1 MATVQLKKYPVDT
14 TGKSPD
20 NLVANERHEVD
31 PLNRAIVPREGFF
44 YGESMVVRNNDTQ
57 LILGEDYR
65 LDDINDQLT
74 KETGKAI
81 FSAIILLKESI
92 MGYVTLTYQCYGRG
106 DEYTPDYLAQLVKEA
121 TVEKAVKF
129 NDIINRPSA
138 YNPAP
143 HRHPIGQV
151 IYWNSAVNEL
161 RNLTQVIENLRIAH
175 DRGMYAFVGD
185 FQTKL
190 LARLEAMENL
200 VREARDVIGTV
211 DKFKQSTADSL
222 AGIEAKVRALSN
234 LNELQAYMDNM
245 KRELDAEL
253 KRVKADMA
261 KVNQSGIVKLQ
272 KELSDL
278 KITVGTKTAQQE
290 VTNQINQ
297 AIANLP
303 SSESISQLL
312 AQYAKKNEIVN
323 YRPLIDEKMSRTD
336 AETKIAEAAKKAE
349 WAKVTSKPKVLTHDE
364 LDRYTDKT
372 NDINKFIMPGTYS
385 ITAGYGNMPS
395 LKFYGTNLDG
405 NTNLKG
411 VLEVIGDKSSGVVY
425 QRLNIGGLTLTRN
438 GTVNGEFV
446 TFPNR
451 WDVAAVSQPAW
462 NENLSLSDR
471 NVSSVFAFTQ
481 NMPDLPAMPGF
492 SRGRLDETMWTSAQ
506 NYDGVGFMM
515 HTPHQRTAFMS
526 LGGNNHFIMSN
537 DASVG
542 SSDYTN
548 ASAWTVDRLITHRD
562 LKDNFPDLFGLGD
575 KLADLQRKVVAASGT
590 QVNIN
595 TQNDLDDITP
605 NKVVKLFDGGRIG
618 VGSLRLKNG
627 GGNALLTV
635 TTGSVLDL
643 GNQATVTSLVM
654 RSDKRLKTSIKRIEK
669 PVEKL
674 SQLNGYTYQFKDK
687 NVSTAGLLAQ
697 EVKEVLPTAVVEQ
710 DDGMLSLD
718 YNAVIALLVET
729 VNEQSK
735 RIEKLEE
742 QVSELTK
749 SKEQALWPIQ

>member
-14 TGKSPD
+14 TGRSPD

-44 YGESMVVRNNDTQ
+44 YGESMVVRNNETQ
-57 LILGEDYR
+57 LELGVDYR

-129 NDIINRPSA
+129 SDVINRPSA

-200 VREARDVIGTV
+200 VRESRDVIGTV
-211 DKFKQSTADSL
+211 DKFKQSTANSL
-222 AGIEAKVRALSN
+222 AEIEAKVRALSN
-234 LNELQAYMDNM
+234 LNELQTYMDNM

-261 KVNQSGIVKLQ
+261 KVNQSDIVKLQ

-349 WAKVTSKPKVLTHDE
+349 WEKVTGKPKVLTHDE

-451 WDVAAVSQPAW
+451 WDVATVSQPAW

-575 KLADLQRKVVAASGT
+575 KLADLQRKVVAASSN

-605 NKVVKLFDGGRIG
+605 NKVVKLFDGGRVG

-643 GNQATVTSLVM
+643 GNQVTVTSLVM

>member
-14 TGKSPD
+14 TGRSPD

-57 LILGEDYR
+57 LILGTDYR

-129 NDIINRPSA
+129 NNIINRPSA

-200 VREARDVIGTV
+200 VRESRDVIGTV
-211 DKFKQSTADSL
+211 DKFKQSTANSL
-222 AGIEAKVRALSN
+222 AEIEAKVRALSN
-234 LNELQAYMDNM
+234 LNELQTYMDNM

-253 KRVKADMA
+253 KRVKADMT
-261 KVNQSGIVKLQ
+261 KVNQSDIVKLQ

-303 SSESISQLL
+303 TSESISQLL

-349 WAKVTSKPKVLTHDE
+349 WEKVTGKPKVLTHDE

-451 WDVAAVSQPAW
+451 WDVATVSQPAW
-462 NENLSLSDR
+462 NENISLSDR
-471 NVSSVFAFTQ
+471 NTSSVFAFTQ

-515 HTPHQRTAFMS
+515 YTPHQRTAFMS

-575 KLADLQRKVVAASGT
+575 KLADLQRKVVAASST

-605 NKVVKLFDGGRIG
+605 NKVVKLFDGGRVG

-742 QVSELTK
+742 QVSELAK

>member
-14 TGKSPD
+14 TGRSPD

-31 PLNRAIVPREGFF
+31 PLNRAIVPHEGFF

-57 LILGEDYR
+57 LILGTDYR

-129 NDIINRPSA
+129 NDVINRPSA

-200 VREARDVIGTV
+200 VRESRDVIGTV
-211 DKFKQSTADSL
+211 DKFKQSTANSL
-222 AGIEAKVRALSN
+222 AEIEAKVRALSN
-234 LNELQAYMDNM
+234 LNELQTYMDNM

-261 KVNQSGIVKLQ
+261 KVNQSDIVKLQ

-349 WAKVTSKPKVLTHDE
+349 WEKVTGKPKVLTHDE

-451 WDVAAVSQPAW
+451 WDVATVSQPAW
-462 NENLSLSDR
+462 NENISLSDR
-471 NVSSVFAFTQ
+471 NTSSVFAFTQ

-515 HTPHQRTAFMS
+515 RTPHQRTAFMS
-526 LGGNNHFIMSN
+526 LGGNNHYIMSN

-575 KLADLQRKVVAASGT
+575 KLADLQRKVVAASST

-605 NKVVKLFDGGRIG
+605 NKVVKLFDGGRVG

-627 GGNALLTV
+627 DGNALLTV

-697 EVKEVLPTAVVEQ
+697 EVKEVLPAAVVEQ

>member
-57 LILGEDYR
+57 LELGVDYR

-129 NDIINRPSA
+129 NNIINRPSA

-190 LARLEAMENL
+190 LARFETMENL
-200 VREARDVIGTV
+200 VREARDIIGTV

-222 AGIEAKVRALSN
+222 AEIEAKIRALSN
-234 LNELQAYMDNM
+234 LNELQTYMENM

-253 KRVKADMA
+253 KRVRAETA
-261 KVNQSGIVKLQ
+261 KVNQSDIVNLQ
-272 KELSDL
+272 RELSEL

-303 SSESISQLL
+303 TSESISQLL
-312 AQYAKKNEIVN
+312 TQYAKKNEIVN
-323 YRPLIDEKMSRTD
+323 YRPLIDEKMSRAD
-336 AETKIAEAAKKAE
+336 AETKIGEAAKKAE
-349 WAKVTSKPKVLTHDE
+349 WAKVTGKPKVLTHDE
-364 LDRYTDKT
+364 LDRYADGTT
-372 NDINKFIMPGTYS
+372 DINKFIMPGTYS
-385 ITAGYGNMPS
+385 VTAGYGNMPS

-411 VLEVIGDKSSGVVY
+411 VLEVIGDKSSGVIY

-438 GTVNGEFV
+438 GAVNGEFV

-451 WDVAAVSQPAW
+451 WDVTTVSQPAY
-462 NENLSLSDR
+462 NDNISLSDR
-471 NVSSVFAFTQ
+471 NISSVFSFNQ
-481 NMPDLPAMPGF
+481 SMPGLPAMPGF
-492 SRGRLDETMWTSAQ
+492 SRGQLNEAMWTSAQ

-515 HTPHQRTAFMS
+515 YTPHQRTAFMS
-526 LGGNNHFIMSN
+526 LGDNNHYIMSN

-542 SSDYTN
+542 NNDYNN
-548 ASAWTVDRLITHRD
+548 ANAWIVDRLITHRD

-575 KLADLQRKVVAASGT
+575 KLADLQRKIVAASSN
-590 QVNIN
+590 QVTIN
-595 TQNDLDDITP
+595 TQNNLDDIAT

-627 GGNALLTV
+627 GGTALLTV
-635 TTGSVLDL
+635 TTGNVLDL

>member
-44 YGESMVVRNNDTQ
+44 YGESMVVRNNETQ
-57 LILGEDYR
+57 LELGVDYR

-129 NDIINRPSA
+129 NDVINRPSA

-200 VREARDVIGTV
+200 VRESRDVIGTV

-222 AGIEAKVRALSN
+222 AEIEAKVRALSN
-234 LNELQAYMDNM
+234 LNELQTYMDNM

-261 KVNQSGIVKLQ
+261 KVNQSDIVKLQ

-349 WAKVTSKPKVLTHDE
+349 WEKVTGKPKVLTHDE

-462 NENLSLSDR
+462 NENISLSDR
-471 NVSSVFAFTQ
+471 NVTSVFAFTQ
-481 NMPDLPAMPGF
+481 GMPGLPTMPGF

-526 LGGNNHFIMSN
+526 LGGNNHYIMSN

-605 NKVVKLFDGGRIG
+605 NKVVKLFDGGRVG

>member
-14 TGKSPD
+14 TGRSPD

-44 YGESMVVRNNDTQ
+44 YGESMVVRNNEIQ
-57 LILGEDYR
+57 LELGVDYR

-129 NDIINRPSA
+129 NNIINRPSA

-200 VREARDVIGTV
+200 VRESRDVIGTV
-211 DKFKQSTADSL
+211 DKFKQSTANSL
-222 AGIEAKVRALSN
+222 AEIEAKVRALSN
-234 LNELQAYMDNM
+234 LNELQTYMDNM

-261 KVNQSGIVKLQ
+261 KVNQSDIVKLQ

-336 AETKIAEAAKKAE
+336 AETKIADAAKKAE
-349 WAKVTSKPKVLTHDE
+349 WEKVTGKPKVLTHDE

-451 WDVAAVSQPAW
+451 WDVATVSQPAW

-471 NVSSVFAFTQ
+471 NTSSVFAFTQ
-481 NMPDLPAMPGF
+481 TMPDLPAMPGF

-575 KLADLQRKVVAASGT
+575 KLADLQRKVVAAAGT

-595 TQNDLDDITP
+595 TQNDLDDIAA
-605 NKVVKLFDGGRIG
+605 NKVVKLFDGGRVG

-635 TTGSVLDL
+635 TTGGVLDL

>member
-14 TGKSPD
+14 TGRSPD

-44 YGESMVVRNNDTQ
+44 YGESMVVRNNETQ
-57 LILGEDYR
+57 LELGVDYR

-129 NDIINRPSA
+129 NDVINRPSA

-143 HRHPIGQV
+143 HRHSIGQV

-222 AGIEAKVRALSN
+222 AEIEAKVRALSN
-234 LNELQAYMDNM
+234 LNELQTYMDNM

-261 KVNQSGIVKLQ
+261 KVNQSDIVKLQ

-349 WAKVTSKPKVLTHDE
+349 WEKVTGKPKVLTHDE

-451 WDVAAVSQPAW
+451 WDVATVSQPAW

-471 NVSSVFAFTQ
+471 NVSSIFAFTQ

-575 KLADLQRKVVAASGT
+575 KLADLQRKVVAASST

-635 TTGSVLDL
+635 TTGGVLDL

>member
-14 TGKSPD
+14 TGRSPD

-44 YGESMVVRNNDTQ
+44 YGESMVVRNNETQ
-57 LILGEDYR
+57 LVLGVDYR

-234 LNELQAYMDNM
+234 LNELQAYMGNM

-261 KVNQSGIVKLQ
+261 KVNQADIVKLQ

-278 KITVGTKTAQQE
+278 KITVGTKTAQRE
-290 VTNQINQ
+290 VANQIAQ

-303 SSESISQLL
+303 TNEGISQLL
-312 AQYAKKNEIVN
+312 AQYAKKTEIVN
-323 YRPLIDEKMSRTD
+323 YRPLIDEKISRTD

-349 WAKVTSKPKVLTHDE
+349 WAKLTGKPKVLTHDE

-372 NDINKFIMPGTYS
+372 NDVNKFIMPGTYS

-395 LKFYGTNLDG
+395 LRHYGTNMDG

-451 WDVAAVSQPAW
+451 WDVATISQPAW
-462 NENLSLSDR
+462 NENISLSDR
-471 NVSSVFAFTQ
+471 NVTSVFAFTQ
-481 NMPDLPAMPGF
+481 NMPNLPAMPGF

-562 LKDNFPDLFGLGD
+562 LKDNFPDLFGLGN

-605 NKVVKLFDGGRIG
+605 NKVVKLFDGGRVG

>member
-44 YGESMVVRNNDTQ
+44 YGESMVVRNNETQ
-57 LILGEDYR
+57 LELGVDYR

-129 NDIINRPSA
+129 NDVINRPSA

-200 VREARDVIGTV
+200 VRESRDVIGTV
-211 DKFKQSTADSL
+211 DKFKQSTANSL
-222 AGIEAKVRALSN
+222 AEIEAKVRALSN
-234 LNELQAYMDNM
+234 LNELQTYMDNM

-261 KVNQSGIVKLQ
+261 KVNQSDIVKLQ

-349 WAKVTSKPKVLTHDE
+349 WEKVTGKPKVLTHDE

-451 WDVAAVSQPAW
+451 WDVATVSQPAW
-462 NENLSLSDR
+462 NENVSLSDR
-471 NVSSVFAFTQ
+471 STSSVFAFTQ

-526 LGGNNHFIMSN
+526 LGGNNHYIMSN

-575 KLADLQRKVVAASGT
+575 KLADLQRKVVAAAGT

-595 TQNDLDDITP
+595 TQNDLDDIAA
-605 NKVVKLFDGGRIG
+605 NKVVKLFDGGRVG

>member
-14 TGKSPD
+14 TGRSPD

-44 YGESMVVRNNDTQ
+44 YGESVVVRNNDTQ
-57 LILGEDYR
+57 LILGTDYR

-129 NDIINRPSA
+129 NNIINRPSA

-200 VREARDVIGTV
+200 VRESRDVIGTV
-211 DKFKQSTADSL
+211 DKFKQSTANSL
-222 AGIEAKVRALSN
+222 VEIEAKVRALSN
-234 LNELQAYMDNM
+234 LNELQTYMDNM

-261 KVNQSGIVKLQ
+261 KVNQSDIVKLQ

-303 SSESISQLL
+303 STESISQLL

-349 WAKVTSKPKVLTHDE
+349 WEKVTGKPKVLTHDE

-451 WDVAAVSQPAW
+451 WDVATVSQPAW

-542 SSDYTN
+542 SNDYTN
-548 ASAWTVDRLITHRD
+548 ASAWKVDRLITHRD

-595 TQNDLDDITP
+595 TQNDLDDIAA
-605 NKVVKLFDGGRIG
+605 NKVVKLFDGGRVG

-635 TTGSVLDL
+635 TTGGVLDL

>member
-44 YGESMVVRNNDTQ
+44 YGESMVVRNNETQ
-57 LILGEDYR
+57 LELGVDYR

-121 TVEKAVKF
+121 TVDKVVKF

-211 DKFKQSTADSL
+211 DKFKQSTANSL
-222 AGIEAKVRALSN
+222 AEIEAKVRALSN

-261 KVNQSGIVKLQ
+261 KVNQADIVKLQ

-349 WAKVTSKPKVLTHDE
+349 WEKVTGKPKVLTHDE

-385 ITAGYGNMPS
+385 ITADYGNMPS

-462 NENLSLSDR
+462 NENISLSDR
-471 NVSSVFAFTQ
+471 NTSSVFAFTQ
-481 NMPDLPAMPGF
+481 NMPDIPAMPGF

-605 NKVVKLFDGGRIG
+605 NKVVKLFDGGRVG

>member
-14 TGKSPD
+14 TGRSPD

-57 LILGEDYR
+57 LILGTDYR

-129 NDIINRPSA
+129 NNIINRPSA

-190 LARLEAMENL
+190 LARFETMENL
-200 VREARDVIGTV
+200 VREARDIIGTV

-222 AGIEAKVRALSN
+222 AAIEAKIRALSN
-234 LNELQAYMDNM
+234 LNELQVYMENM

-253 KRVKADMA
+253 KRVKAETA
-261 KVNQSGIVKLQ
+261 KVNQSNIVNLQ
-272 KELSDL
+272 RELSEL

-303 SSESISQLL
+303 TSESISQLL
-312 AQYAKKNEIVN
+312 AQYAKKNEIIN
-323 YRPLIDEKMSRTD
+323 YRPLIDEKMSRAD
-336 AETKIAEAAKKAE
+336 AETKIGEAAKKAV
-349 WAKVTSKPKVLTHDE
+349 WAKVTGKPKVLTHDE
-364 LDRYTDKT
+364 LDRYTDGT
-372 NDINKFIMPGTYS
+372 TDINKFIVPGTYS
-385 ITAGYGNMPS
+385 VTAGYGNMPS
-395 LKFYGTNLDG
+395 LKFYGTNMDG

-411 VLEVIGDKSSGVVY
+411 VLEVIGDKSSGVIY
-425 QRLNIGGLTLTRN
+425 QRLNIGGLTLTRS
-438 GTVNGEFV
+438 GAVNGEFV

-451 WDVAAVSQPAW
+451 WDVTTVSQPAW
-462 NENLSLSDR
+462 NENISLSDR
-471 NVSSVFAFTQ
+471 NISSVFSFNQ
-481 NMPDLPAMPGF
+481 SMPGLPAMPGF
-492 SRGRLDETMWTSAQ
+492 SRGQLNEAMWTSAQ

-515 HTPHQRTAFMS
+515 YTPHQRTAFMS
-526 LGGNNHFIMSN
+526 LGDNNHYIMSN

-542 SSDYTN
+542 NNDYNN
-548 ASAWTVDRLITHRD
+548 ANAWIVDRLITHRD

-575 KLADLQRKVVAASGT
+575 KLADLQRKIVAAPSN
-590 QVNIN
+590 QVTIN
-595 TQNDLDDITP
+595 TQNNLDDIAT

-627 GGNALLTV
+627 GGTALLTV
-635 TTGSVLDL
+635 TTGNVLDL

>member
-14 TGKSPD
+14 TGRSPD

-44 YGESMVVRNNDTQ
+44 YGESMVVRNNETQ
-57 LILGEDYR
+57 LELGVDYR

-129 NDIINRPSA
+129 NDVINRPSA

-200 VREARDVIGTV
+200 VRESRDVIGTV
-211 DKFKQSTADSL
+211 DKFKQSTANSL
-222 AGIEAKVRALSN
+222 AEIEAKVRALSN
-234 LNELQAYMDNM
+234 LNELQTYMDNM

-261 KVNQSGIVKLQ
+261 KVNQSDIVKLQ

-349 WAKVTSKPKVLTHDE
+349 WDKVTSKPKVLTHDE

-462 NENLSLSDR
+462 NENISLSDR
-471 NVSSVFAFTQ
+471 NTSSVFAFTQ

-575 KLADLQRKVVAASGT
+575 KLADLQRKVVAAAGT

-595 TQNDLDDITP
+595 TQNDLDDIAA

>member
-14 TGKSPD
+14 TGRSPD

-57 LILGEDYR
+57 LILGTDYR

-129 NDIINRPSA
+129 SDVINRPSA

-200 VREARDVIGTV
+200 VRESRDVIGTV

-222 AGIEAKVRALSN
+222 AEIEAKVRALSN
-234 LNELQAYMDNM
+234 LNELQTYMDNM

-253 KRVKADMA
+253 KRVKADMV
-261 KVNQSGIVKLQ
+261 KVNQSDIVKLQ

-349 WAKVTSKPKVLTHDE
+349 WEKVTGKPKVLTHDE

-451 WDVAAVSQPAW
+451 WDVATVSQPAW
-462 NENLSLSDR
+462 NENISLSDR
-471 NVSSVFAFTQ
+471 NTSSVFAFTQ

-526 LGGNNHFIMSN
+526 LGGNNHYIMSN

-562 LKDNFPDLFGLGD
+562 LKSNFPDLFGLGD
-575 KLADLQRKVVAASGT
+575 KLADLQRKVVAASST

-605 NKVVKLFDGGRIG
+605 NKVVKLFDGGRVG

>member
-57 LILGEDYR
+57 LILGTDYR

-129 NDIINRPSA
+129 NNIINRPSA

-175 DRGMYAFVGD
+175 DRGMYAFIGD

-200 VREARDVIGTV
+200 VRESRDVIGTV
-211 DKFKQSTADSL
+211 DKFKQSTANSL
-222 AGIEAKVRALSN
+222 AEIEAKVRALSN
-234 LNELQAYMDNM
+234 LNELQTYMDNM

-261 KVNQSGIVKLQ
+261 KVNQSDIVKLQ

-349 WAKVTSKPKVLTHDE
+349 WEKVTGKPKVLTHDE

-446 TFPNR
+446 TFLNR
-451 WDVAAVSQPAW
+451 WDVATVSQPAW
-462 NENLSLSDR
+462 NENISLSDR
-471 NVSSVFAFTQ
+471 NTSSVFAFTQ

-526 LGGNNHFIMSN
+526 LGGNNHYIMSN

-605 NKVVKLFDGGRIG
+605 NKVVKLFDGGRVG

-635 TTGSVLDL
+635 TTGGVLDL

-669 PVEKL
+669 PMEKL

>member
-14 TGKSPD
+14 TGRSPD

-44 YGESMVVRNNDTQ
+44 YGESMVVRNNETQ
-57 LILGEDYR
+57 LELGVDYR
-65 LDDINDQLT
+65 LDDINGQLT

-129 NDIINRPSA
+129 SDVINRPSA
-138 YNPAP
+138 YNPTP

-200 VREARDVIGTV
+200 VRESRDVIGTV

-222 AGIEAKVRALSN
+222 AEIEAKVRALSN
-234 LNELQAYMDNM
+234 LNELQTYMDNM

-261 KVNQSGIVKLQ
+261 KVNQSDIVKLQ

-290 VTNQINQ
+290 VANQIAQ

-303 SSESISQLL
+303 TNESVAQLL

-349 WAKVTSKPKVLTHDE
+349 WEKVTGKPKVLTHDE

-451 WDVAAVSQPAW
+451 WDVATVSQPAW

-575 KLADLQRKVVAASGT
+575 KLADLQRKVVAASST

-742 QVSELTK
+742 QVPELTK

>member
-14 TGKSPD
+14 TGRSPD

-57 LILGEDYR
+57 LELGVDYR

-129 NDIINRPSA
+129 NNIINRPSA

-190 LARLEAMENL
+190 LARLETMENL

-222 AGIEAKVRALSN
+222 AEIEAKIRALSN
-234 LNELQAYMDNM
+234 LNELQTYMENM

-253 KRVKADMA
+253 KRVRAETA
-261 KVNQSGIVKLQ
+261 KVNQSDIVNLQ
-272 KELSDL
+272 RELSEL

-303 SSESISQLL
+303 TSESISQLL

-323 YRPLIDEKMSRTD
+323 YRPLIDEKMSRAD
-336 AETKIAEAAKKAE
+336 AETKIGEAAKKAE
-349 WAKVTSKPKVLTHDE
+349 WAKVTGKPKVLTHDE
-364 LDRYTDKT
+364 LDRYTDGT
-372 NDINKFIMPGTYS
+372 TDINKFIMPGTYS
-385 ITAGYGNMPS
+385 VTAGYGNMPS
-395 LKFYGTNLDG
+395 LKFYGTNLNG

-411 VLEVIGDKSSGVVY
+411 VLEVIGDKSSGVIY
-425 QRLNIGGLTLTRN
+425 QRLNIGGLTLTRS

-451 WDVAAVSQPAW
+451 WDVTTVSQPAY
-462 NENLSLSDR
+462 NDNISLSDR
-471 NVSSVFAFTQ
+471 NISSVFSFTQ
-481 NMPDLPAMPGF
+481 SMPDLPAMPGF
-492 SRGRLDETMWTSAQ
+492 SRGQLNEAMWTSAQ
-506 NYDGVGFMM
+506 SYDGVGFMM
-515 HTPHQRTAFMS
+515 HTPYQRTAFMS
-526 LGGNNHFIMSN
+526 LGDNNHYIMSN

-542 SSDYTN
+542 SSDYNN
-548 ASAWTVDRLITHRD
+548 ASAWIVDRIITHRD

-575 KLADLQRKVVAASGT
+575 KLADLQRKIAAASSN
-590 QVNIN
+590 QVTIN
-595 TQNDLDDITP
+595 TQNNLDDIAT

-627 GGNALLTV
+627 GGTALLTV
-635 TTGSVLDL
+635 TTGNVLDL

>member
-57 LILGEDYR
+57 LELGVDYR

-129 NDIINRPSA
+129 NNIINRPSA

-190 LARLEAMENL
+190 LARLETMENL

-222 AGIEAKVRALSN
+222 AEIEAKIRALSN
-234 LNELQAYMDNM
+234 LNELQTYMENM

-253 KRVKADMA
+253 KRVKAEMA
-261 KVNQSGIVKLQ
+261 KVNQSDVVNLQ
-272 KELSDL
+272 RELSEL

-303 SSESISQLL
+303 TSESISQLL
-312 AQYAKKNEIVN
+312 TQYAKKNEIIN
-323 YRPLIDEKMSRTD
+323 YRPLIDEKMSRAD
-336 AETKIAEAAKKAE
+336 AEMKIGEAAKKAE
-349 WAKVTSKPKVLTHDE
+349 WAKVTGKPKVLTHDE
-364 LDRYTDKT
+364 LDRYTDGT
-372 NDINKFIMPGTYS
+372 TDINKFIMPGTYS
-385 ITAGYGNMPS
+385 VTAGYGNMPS

-411 VLEVIGDKSSGVVY
+411 VLEVIGDKSSGVIY

-438 GTVNGEFV
+438 GAVNGEFV
-446 TFPNR
+446 TFPNH
-451 WDVAAVSQPAW
+451 WDVATVSQPAW
-462 NENLSLSDR
+462 NENISLSDR
-471 NVSSVFAFTQ
+471 NISSVFSFNQ
-481 NMPDLPAMPGF
+481 SMPGLPAMPGF
-492 SRGRLDETMWTSAQ
+492 SRGQLNEAMWTSAQ
-506 NYDGVGFMM
+506 SYDGVGFMM
-515 HTPHQRTAFMS
+515 YTPHQRTAFMS
-526 LGGNNHFIMSN
+526 LGDNNHYIMSN

-542 SSDYTN
+542 NNDYNN
-548 ASAWTVDRLITHRD
+548 ANAWIVDRLITHRD

-575 KLADLQRKVVAASGT
+575 KLADLQRKIVAAPSN
-590 QVNIN
+590 QVTIN
-595 TQNDLDDITP
+595 AQNNLDDIAT

-627 GGNALLTV
+627 GGNALITV
-635 TTGSVLDL
+635 TTGNVLDL

-710 DDGMLSLD
+710 ADGMLSLD

>member
-57 LILGEDYR
+57 LILGTDYR

-121 TVEKAVKF
+121 TVDKNVKF

-175 DRGMYAFVGD
+175 DRGMYAFIGD

-200 VREARDVIGTV
+200 VRESRDVIGTV

-222 AGIEAKVRALSN
+222 AEIEAKVRALSN
-234 LNELQAYMDNM
+234 LNELQTYMDNM

-261 KVNQSGIVKLQ
+261 KVNQSDIIKLQ

-312 AQYAKKNEIVN
+312 AQYAKKNEIIN

-349 WAKVTSKPKVLTHDE
+349 WAKVTGKPKVLTHDE
-364 LDRYTDKT
+364 LDRYTDGT
-372 NDINKFIMPGTYS
+372 TDINKFIMPGTYS
-385 ITAGYGNMPS
+385 VTAGYGNMPS
-395 LKFYGTNLDG
+395 LKQYGTNLDG

-411 VLEVIGDKSSGVVY
+411 VLEVIGDKSSGVIF
-425 QRLNIGGLTLTRN
+425 QRLNIGGLTLTRS
-438 GTVNGEFV
+438 GAVNGEFV

-451 WDVAAVSQPAW
+451 WDVGMVSQPSW
-462 NENLSLSDR
+462 NDSISLSAR
-471 NVSSVFAFTQ
+471 STSSVFGFNQ
-481 NMPDLPAMPGF
+481 SMPDLPAMPDF
-492 SRGRLDETMWTSAQ
+492 SNGKLVEEAWTSARP
-506 NYDGVGFMM
+506 YDGVGLMM
-515 HTPHQRTAFMS
+515 YAPYQRTALMS
-526 LGGNNHFIMSN
+526 IGGGLHYIMTN
-537 DASVG
+537 DKHPG
-542 SSDYTN
+542 ESDYNSQT
-548 ASAWTVDRLITHRD
+548 SWTVDRLITHRD
-562 LKDNFPDLFGLGD
+562 LKNHFPDLFGLGD
-575 KLADLQRKVVAASGT
+575 KLADLQRKVVAAAGT

-635 TTGSVLDL
+635 TTGGVLDL

>member
-14 TGKSPD
+14 TGRSPD

-57 LILGEDYR
+57 LILGTDYR

-129 NDIINRPSA
+129 NNIINRPSA

-200 VREARDVIGTV
+200 VRESRDVIGTV
-211 DKFKQSTADSL
+211 DKFKQSTANSL
-222 AGIEAKVRALSN
+222 AEIEAKVRALSN
-234 LNELQAYMDNM
+234 LNELQTYMDNM

-253 KRVKADMA
+253 KRVKADMV
-261 KVNQSGIVKLQ
+261 KVNQSDIVKLQ

-303 SSESISQLL
+303 SFESISQLL

-349 WAKVTSKPKVLTHDE
+349 WEKVTGKPKVLTHDE

-575 KLADLQRKVVAASGT
+575 KLADLQRKVVAASST

-605 NKVVKLFDGGRIG
+605 NKVVKLFDGGRVG

-710 DDGMLSLD
+710 GDGMLSLD

>member
-121 TVEKAVKF
+121 TVDKVVKF

-190 LARLEAMENL
+190 LARLEVMENL

-234 LNELQAYMDNM
+234 LNELQAYMGNM

-261 KVNQSGIVKLQ
+261 KVNQADIVKLQ

-290 VTNQINQ
+290 VANQIAQ

-303 SSESISQLL
+303 TNEGISQLL
-312 AQYAKKNEIVN
+312 AQYAKKTEIVN
-323 YRPLIDEKMSRTD
+323 YRPLIDEKISRTD

-349 WAKVTSKPKVLTHDE
+349 WAKLTGKPKVLTHDE

-372 NDINKFIMPGTYS
+372 NDVNKFIMPGTYS

-395 LKFYGTNLDG
+395 LRHYGTNMDG

-411 VLEVIGDKSSGVVY
+411 VLEVIGDKSSGVIY
-425 QRLNIGGLTLTRN
+425 QRLNIGGLTFTRN

-446 TFPNR
+446 TYPNR
-451 WDVAAVSQPAW
+451 WDVNVVSQPAW
-462 NENLSLSDR
+462 NENISLSDR
-471 NVSSVFAFTQ
+471 SVSSVFAFT
-481 NMPDLPAMPGF
+481 NTMPNLPAMPGF
-492 SRGRLDETMWTSAQ
+492 SRGQLDESMWTSAQ

-526 LGGNNHFIMSN
+526 LGGNNHYIMSN
-537 DASVG
+537 DGSVG
-542 SSDYTN
+542 SSDYTS

-575 KLADLQRKVVAASGT
+575 KLADLQRKVVAAASS

-595 TQNDLDDITP
+595 TQNNLDDIASG
-605 NKVVKLFDGGRIG
+605 KVVKLFDGGRVG

-627 GGNALLTV
+627 GGDALLTV
-635 TTGSVLDL
+635 TTGGVLDL

>member
-14 TGKSPD
+14 TGRSPD

-44 YGESMVVRNNDTQ
+44 YGESMVVRNNETQ
-57 LILGEDYR
+57 LELGVDYR

-129 NDIINRPSA
+129 NDVINRPSA

-200 VREARDVIGTV
+200 VRESRDVIGTV
-211 DKFKQSTADSL
+211 DKFKQSTANSL
-222 AGIEAKVRALSN
+222 AEIEAKVRALSN
-234 LNELQAYMDNM
+234 LNELQTYMDNM

-261 KVNQSGIVKLQ
+261 KVNQSDIVKLQ

-349 WAKVTSKPKVLTHDE
+349 WEKVTGKPKVLTHDE

-451 WDVAAVSQPAW
+451 WDVATVSQPAW
-462 NENLSLSDR
+462 NENISLSDR
-471 NVSSVFAFTQ
+471 NVTSVFAFTQ
-481 NMPDLPAMPGF
+481 GMPDLPAMPGF

-605 NKVVKLFDGGRIG
+605 NKVVKLFDGGRVG

-674 SQLNGYTYQFKDK
+674 SRLNGYTYQFKDK

>member
-121 TVEKAVKF
+121 TVDKVVKF

-253 KRVKADMA
+253 KRVKAETA
-261 KVNQSGIVKLQ
+261 KVNQADIVKLQ

-290 VTNQINQ
+290 VANQIAQ

-303 SSESISQLL
+303 TNEGISQLL
-312 AQYAKKNEIVN
+312 AQYAKKTEIVN
-323 YRPLIDEKMSRTD
+323 YRPLIDEKISRTD

-349 WAKVTSKPKVLTHDE
+349 WAKLTGKPKVLTHDE

-372 NDINKFIMPGTYS
+372 NDVNKFIMPGTYS

-395 LKFYGTNLDG
+395 LRHYGTNLEG

-411 VLEVIGDKSSGVVY
+411 VLEVIGDKSSGVIY
-425 QRLNIGGLTLTRN
+425 QRLNIGGLTFTRN

-446 TFPNR
+446 TYPNR
-451 WDVAAVSQPAW
+451 WDVNVVSQPAW
-462 NENLSLSDR
+462 NENISLSDR
-471 NVSSVFAFTQ
+471 SVSSVFAFT
-481 NMPDLPAMPGF
+481 NTMPNLPAMPGF
-492 SRGRLDETMWTSAQ
+492 SRGQLDETMWTSAQ

-526 LGGNNHFIMSN
+526 LGGNNHYIMSN
-537 DASVG
+537 DGSVG
-542 SSDYTN
+542 SSDYTS

-575 KLADLQRKVVAASGT
+575 KLADLQRKVVAAASS

-595 TQNDLDDITP
+595 TQNNLDDIASD
-605 NKVVKLFDGGRIG
+605 KVVKLFDGGRVG

-635 TTGSVLDL
+635 TTGGVLDL

-674 SQLNGYTYQFKDK
+674 SQLNGYTYRFKDK

>member
-57 LILGEDYR
+57 LILGTDYR

-129 NDIINRPSA
+129 NNIINRPSA

-200 VREARDVIGTV
+200 VRESRDVIGTV
-211 DKFKQSTADSL
+211 DKFKQSTANSL
-222 AGIEAKVRALSN
+222 AEIEAKVRALSN
-234 LNELQAYMDNM
+234 LNELQTYMDNM

-261 KVNQSGIVKLQ
+261 KVNQSDIVKLQ

-349 WAKVTSKPKVLTHDE
+349 WEKVTGKPKVLTHDE

-462 NENLSLSDR
+462 NENISLSDR
-471 NVSSVFAFTQ
+471 NVTSVFAFTQ

-548 ASAWTVDRLITHRD
+548 ASAWSVDRLITHRD

-575 KLADLQRKVVAASGT
+575 KLADLQRKVVAASST

-605 NKVVKLFDGGRIG
+605 NKVVKLFDGGRVG

-635 TTGSVLDL
+635 TTGGVLDL

>member
-57 LILGEDYR
+57 LILGVDYR

-129 NDIINRPSA
+129 SDVINRPSA

-190 LARLEAMENL
+190 LARLETMENL
-200 VREARDVIGTV
+200 VRESRDVIGTV
-211 DKFKQSTADSL
+211 DKFKQSTANSL
-222 AGIEAKVRALSN
+222 AEIEAKVRALSN
-234 LNELQAYMDNM
+234 LNELQTYMDSM

-261 KVNQSGIVKLQ
+261 KVNQSDIVKLQ

-349 WAKVTSKPKVLTHDE
+349 WEKVTGKPKVLTHDE

-451 WDVAAVSQPAW
+451 WDVATVSQPAW
-462 NENLSLSDR
+462 NENISLSDR
-471 NVSSVFAFTQ
+471 NTSSVFAFTQ
-481 NMPDLPAMPGF
+481 NMPDLPVMPGF

-526 LGGNNHFIMSN
+526 LGGNNHYIMSN

-595 TQNDLDDITP
+595 TQNDLDDITR
-605 NKVVKLFDGGRIG
+605 NKVVKLFDGGRVG